1 MNTHFC
7 LIWLFK
13 LERQGRIIRKIQIS
27 LESIPNLPRIQKIRA
42 HRWTHRSF
50 AFYLANGNPT
60 LIRITWKRKDPGVSD
75 VDSAC
80 HTLLQEARQKSVT
93 KGWDCF
99 PTLCWLNFFF
109 FFWFAFYSK
118 VMIIWTFFFFLEQAG
133 PRTNRIWWLWV
144 RCGRQCKPRDVS
156 VGAERNRWCSSPR
169 HGALSTLRGLASFL
183 SDAGHQRTVL
193 FSLKSAGF
201 KALCWQ

>member
-109 FFWFAFYSK
+109 FFFWFAFYSK
-118 VMIIWTFFFFLEQAG
+118 VMIIWTFFFFSSSKLDQEQIG
-133 PRTNRIWWLWV
+133 PDGSGCVVEDSASHVMCLWAQSETGGVPAHATVLCLHCGGWL
-144 RCGRQCKPRDVS
+144 VS
-156 VGAERNRWCSSPR
+156 SVMRAI
-169 HGALSTLRGLASFL
+169 RGLCCL
-183 SDAGHQRTVL
+183 V
-193 FSLKSAGF
+193 
-201 KALCWQ
+201 